1 MPGRIITAEEKQ
13 YVLSLKPEDFINKF
27 NQVNFELLVDLFGT
41 KTNKGPNGVMKLEKP
56 KFDPTDEF
64 ILNPGECNENKE
76 KMRTTVGQLVF
87 NKLLFGEKLYKY
99 VGYVNK
105 TLNSDKVRDME
116 SLLSAALVDGEITS
130 DDYIEY
136 LDRFQELALGF
147 HHVISSS
154 FTMRGLKPIPKVIKH
169 RDQLLKEHA
178 EEIAN
183 GDVLAVAN
191 IERILV
197 KEAEEILK
205 DEPSLSLYRSGARG
219 SMGNNYKNLSIM
231 RGPVQNPTT
240 GKYDTVATSFLEG
253 ISKEDIPAMGNGVI
267 GGSYPKA
274 VGTAVGGYKF
284 KEISA
289 ALQAVMCD
297 EPGTDCG
304 SKGYMTLVI
313 TSKTKGEYLNRFIIE
328 NGKLVQL
335 TPQVIDKYLN
345 KPVKMR
351 DAMYCIGDKV
361 CAACAGEQFNKIG
374 IKQIGL
380 ASSKVGTTMVNLGMK
395 KFHDTSVKLY
405 DIDLNDITI

>member
-13 YVLSLKPEDFINKF
+13 YLLSLKTEDFYNNIGQINF
-27 NQVNFELLVDLFGT
+27 DLLVDIFGT
-41 KTNKGPNGVMKLEKP
+41 KTIKGANGTITLNKP

-64 ILNPGECNENKE
+64 TLNPGECNENKE
-76 KMRTTVGQLVF
+76 KLRTTAGQLVY
-87 NKLLFGEKLYKY
+87 NKILFGNGLYKV
-99 VGYVNK
+99 VGYVNR
-105 TLNSDKVRDME
+105 TLNSGKVSEIERM
-116 SLLSAALVDGEITS
+116 LSAALLDEKITA
-130 DDYIEY
+130 DDFIRY
-136 LDRFQELALGF
+136 LDTFQELALGF

-178 EEIAN
+178 EEIAS

-191 IERILV
+191 IEKILV
-197 KEAEEILK
+197 KEAEEILH
-205 DEPSLSLYRSGARG
+205 DEPSLALYRSGARG

-231 RGPVQNPTT
+231 RGPVQNPIT
-240 GKYDTVATSFLEG
+240 GKYDTVPTSLFEG
-253 ISKEDIPAMGNGVI
+253 ITKESIPAMGNGVV
-267 GGSYPKA
+267 GGAYPKA

-289 ALQAVMCD
+289 ALQAVVSD

-304 SKGYMTLVI
+304 SKGYINIVI
-313 TSKTKGEYLNRFIIE
+313 NSGNKNEYMNRFIIE

-335 TPQVIDKYLN
+335 TSEVIDKYLN
-345 KPVKMR
+345 KPLKMR
-351 DAMYCIGDKV
+351 DAMYCVGDKV
-361 CAACAGEQFNKIG
+361 CAVCAGEQFNKIG

-405 DIDLNDITI
+405 DIDINDITL

>member
-1 MPGRIITAEEKQ
+1 MPGRIISAEEKQ
-13 YVLSLKPEDFINKF
+13 YLLSLKPEDFFNKIG
-27 NQVNFELLVDLFGT
+27 QVNFELLVDLFGT
-41 KTNKGPNGVMKLEKP
+41 KTIKGPNGVMTLQKP

-64 ILNPGECNENKE
+64 TLNPGECNENKE
-76 KMRTTVGQLVF
+76 KLRTTAGQLVY
-87 NKLLFGEKLYKY
+87 NKIMFGEGLYK
-99 VGYVNK
+99 VTGYVNK
-105 TLNSDKVRDME
+105 TLNSDRVSDVEKV
-116 SLLSAALVDGEITS
+116 LSAALLDEKINAN
-130 DDYIEY
+130 DFIKY
-136 LDRFQELALGF
+136 LDTFQELALGF

-154 FTMRGLKPIPKVIKH
+154 FTMRGIKPIPKVIKH

-178 EEIAN
+178 EEIAS

-191 IERILV
+191 IEKILV

-205 DEPSLSLYRSGARG
+205 DEPSMALYRSGARG
-219 SMGNNYKNLSIM
+219 KMGNNYKNLSIM
-231 RGPVQNPTT
+231 RGPVQNPIT
-240 GKYDTVATSFLEG
+240 GKYDTVPTSLFEG
-253 ISKEDIPAMGNGVI
+253 ITKESIPAMGNGVV
-267 GGSYPKA
+267 GGAYPKA

-289 ALQAVMCD
+289 ALQAVVCD
-297 EPGTDCG
+297 DPGTDCG
-304 SKGYMTLVI
+304 SKGYVTLTL
-313 TSKTKGEYLNRFIIE
+313 TSGNKSEYMNRFIIE
-328 NGKLVQL
+328 GGKLIQL

-351 DAMYCIGDKV
+351 DAMYCTGDKV
-361 CAACAGEQFNKIG
+361 CAVCAGEQFNKIG

>member
-1 MPGRIITAEEKQ
+1 MPGRIISAEEKQ
-13 YVLSLKPEDFINKF
+13 YLLSLKPEDFFNKIG
-27 NQVNFELLVDLFGT
+27 QVNFELLVDLFGT
-41 KTNKGPNGVMKLEKP
+41 KTIKGPNGVMTLQKP

-64 ILNPGECNENKE
+64 TLNPGECNENKE
-76 KMRTTVGQLVF
+76 KLRTTAGQLIY
-87 NKLLFGEKLYKY
+87 NKIMFGKGLYK
-99 VGYVNK
+99 VTGYVNR
-105 TLNSDKVRDME
+105 TLNSGRVGDIEKDM
-116 SLLSAALVDGEITS
+116 SAALLDGKITVE
-130 DDYIEY
+130 DFIQY
-136 LDRFQELALGF
+136 LDTFQELAMGF

-154 FTMRGLKPIPKVIKH
+154 FTMRGIKPIPKVIKH

-178 EEIAN
+178 DEIAN
-183 GDVLAVAN
+183 GDVITVAN
-191 IERILV
+191 IEKVLI

-205 DEPSLSLYRSGARG
+205 DEPSMALYRSGARG

-231 RGPVQNPTT
+231 RGPVQNPIT
-240 GKYDTVATSFLEG
+240 GKYDTIPTSFYEG
-253 ISKEDIPAMGNGVI
+253 ITKESIPAMGNGVI

-289 ALQAVMCD
+289 ALQAVVCD
-297 EPGTDCG
+297 DPGTDCG
-304 SKGYMTLVI
+304 SKGYITLTI
-313 TSKTKGEYLNRFIIE
+313 TSGTKSEYLNRFIIE
-328 NGKLVQL
+328 GGKLVQL

-351 DAMYCIGDKV
+351 DAMYCTGDKV
-361 CAACAGEQFNKIG
+361 CSVCAGEQFEKIG

-395 KFHDTSVKLY
+395 KFHDSSVKLY

>member
-1 MPGRIITAEEKQ
+1 MSGRIISAEEKQ
-13 YVLSLKPEDFINKF
+13 YLLSLKTEDFFNNMGQINF
-27 NQVNFELLVDLFGT
+27 DLLVDIFGT
-41 KTNKGPNGVMKLEKP
+41 KTVKGANGVMTLQKP

-64 ILNPGECNENKE
+64 TLNPGECNENKE
-76 KMRTTVGQLVF
+76 KLRTTAGQLIY
-87 NKLLFGEKLYKY
+87 NKILLGRGLYK
-99 VGYVNK
+99 VTGYVNR
-105 TLNSDKVRDME
+105 TLNSGRVGEVEK
-116 SLLSAALVDGEITS
+116 LLSDALL
-130 DDYIEY
+130 DDKIATDDFIQY
-136 LDRFQELALGF
+136 LDTFQELALGF

-154 FTMRGLKPIPKVIKH
+154 FTMRGVKPIPKVIKH

-191 IERILV
+191 IEKILV

-231 RGPVQNPTT
+231 RGPVQNPIT
-240 GKYDTVATSFLEG
+240 GKYDTVPTSLFEG
-253 ISKEDIPAMGNGVI
+253 ITKDSIPAMGNGVV
-267 GGSYPKA
+267 GGAYPKA

-289 ALQAVMCD
+289 ALQAVVCD
-297 EPGTDCG
+297 ESGTDCG
-304 SKGYMTLVI
+304 SKGYITMVI
-313 TSKTKGEYLNRFIIE
+313 KPSNKAEYMNRFIIE
-328 NGKLVQL
+328 NGKLIQL
-335 TPQVIDKYLN
+335 TPDVIVKYLN

-351 DAMYCIGDKV
+351 DAMYCTGDKV
-361 CAACAGEQFNKIG
+361 CSVCAGEQFNKIG